1 MTRWRNKTVNFN
13 HIGLCDKVAHGWP
26 YASGLGSCRQA
37 RHYGKPTDWLMTCW
51 QTVTPM
57 VIGSTLTNV
66 CLSNGEYDA
75 CLKYSGCR
83 TYPQWPLH
91 RNHPWFSCIGRS
103 AAHTR

>member
-1 MTRWRNKTVNFN
+1 MGCVTNLHTADPMPQGWVAAAHPDSMVNQLTN
-13 HIGLCDKVAHGWP
+13 WWHE
-26 YASGLGSCRQA
+26 
-37 RHYGKPTDWLMTCW
+37 W